1 MNSSAAYIVV
11 RDTGTAYHFTGVT
24 EITHSLSLKI
34 FEKADTTELESFVN
48 GAKNQPDR
56 VTLSVVETDAMHP
69 AGWAAR
75 MLEILYAVKR
85 QRLLC
90 RVVTPQRTY
99 EDMLLSAVFAVQ
111 DETVPDGWSGELTF
125 TEYIPLLISVE
136 AKTDDNAST
145 PKNTGSAAP
154 PPKVSGAAEPVQ
166 ALGKALASGIGA
178 MTVTYV
184 ALDRGSTLQQ
194 KLARAEIHSDRVQ
207 CIM

>member
-34 FEKADTTELESFVN
+34 FEKADTMELESFVN

-85 QRLLC
+85 Q
-90 RVVTPQRTY
+90 VERTRR
-99 EDMLLSAVFAVQ
+99 
-111 DETVPDGWSGELTF
+111 G
-125 TEYIPLLISVE
+125 
-136 AKTDDNAST
+136 DD
-145 PKNTGSAAP
+145 
-154 PPKVSGAAEPVQ
+154 
-166 ALGKALASGIGA
+166 IG
-178 MTVTYV
+178 
-184 ALDRGSTLQQ
+184 RRCG
-194 KLARAEIHSDRVQ
+194 
-207 CIM
+207 